1 MALSTTTTTATY
13 EIAKYSRAYSHSTNP
28 ASLQTEL
35 EWQHFANPVIRLIMD
50 TKKTP
55 EGHLASFRLRVVWT
69 FSAGANSM
77 DVDEREIVFED
88 MDLVTYSAMPSFQA
102 PQGMPLKAVYQGAV
116 VGLRYQY
123 PRIAPPGQ
131 APQYRRFQV
140 TFHTEAAAT
149 AFIDSIRFI
158 CPCKANSGPPAR
170 IPRPTQVQAQAQSQT
185 QYAQTDNRAHIAISG
200 PRTPV
205 SSSLRQAAST
215 MAVDPS
221 SGRTSP
227 PPAKMRRTTTALTG
241 FTSWDSLP
249 SGPLNTAT
257 ADSTITGTR
266 PLSYDHDHDSSSSHP
281 SSSVTASSVI
291 AHHSFSDLSARASNS
306 ACLGDDAA
314 ASSRPPSQ
322 RGRKEIFAC
331 RSSSDIDSSL
341 PSSSLPSSSP
351 PRPSRP
357 LPRSPEL
364 MPPPPVPP
372 QASFPRSSQ
381 TTTIATQTPTS
392 SNPGLSGTK
401 DQSLTP
407 GDRSTAKDGRS
418 TIAAS
423 ESTLH
428 SDIAAS
434 LKDSAGLYKLSK
446 KELEIL
452 VAGVIREEGFAELMS
467 ALDGMWKIKGLAG
480 VLE

>member
-1 MALSTTTTTATY
+1 
-13 EIAKYSRAYSHSTNP
+13 
-28 ASLQTEL
+28 
-35 EWQHFANPVIRLIMD
+35 
-50 TKKTP
+50 
-55 EGHLASFRLRVVWT
+55 
-69 FSAGANSM
+69 
-77 DVDEREIVFED
+77 
-88 MDLVTYSAMPSFQA
+88 
-102 PQGMPLKAVYQGAV
+102 
-116 VGLRYQY
+116 
-123 PRIAPPGQ
+123 
-131 APQYRRFQV
+131 
-140 TFHTEAAAT
+140 
-149 AFIDSIRFI
+149 
-158 CPCKANSGPPAR
+158 
-170 IPRPTQVQAQAQSQT
+170 
-185 QYAQTDNRAHIAISG
+185 
-200 PRTPV
+200 
-205 SSSLRQAAST
+205 
-215 MAVDPS
+215 MAVDPP

-241 FTSWDSLP
+241 FTSWESLP

-266 PLSYDHDHDSSSSHP
+266 PPVPVPTFSDHDHDSSSSRP
-281 SSSVTASSVI
+281 SSDVSASSVI

-306 ACLGDDAA
+306 ASRGDDAA
-314 ASSRPPSQ
+314 SSSRPPSQ
-322 RGRKEIFAC
+322 RGRKEIFAY
-331 RSSSDIDSSL
+331 RSSSDVDSSL

-401 DQSLTP
+401 DQSPTLW
-407 GDRSTAKDGRS
+407 DRSTAQDHPS
-418 TIAAS
+418 MIAAS
-423 ESTLH
+423 QSTLH

-452 VAGVIREEGFAELMS
+452 VAGVIREEGFAELVS
-467 ALDGMWKIKGLAG
+467 FSLACS
-480 VLE
+480 LHTSDS